1 MTNNLHSSVASQI
14 WLNYFNQTLY
24 RRGIIPEAEYHQMM
38 FRIQS
43 SAGQRGPYRA
53 SAPEQM
59 RPLCL

>member
-24 RRGIIPEAEYHQMM
+24 RRGIIHEAADHQMLL
-38 FRIQS
+38 RIQS
-43 SAGQRGPYRA
+43 IANQRGPCRA
-53 SAPEQM
+53 STLEQI